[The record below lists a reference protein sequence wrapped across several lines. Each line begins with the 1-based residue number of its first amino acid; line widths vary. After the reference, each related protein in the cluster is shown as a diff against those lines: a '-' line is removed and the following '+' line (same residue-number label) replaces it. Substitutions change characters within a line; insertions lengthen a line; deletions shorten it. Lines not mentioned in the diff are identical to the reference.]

1 LLGVLLSIQKKCG
14 ESSEKW
20 SYSFA
25 PSKTQREDRDFYDQR
40 YLKSFG
46 YSQKSPA
53 EASEWKNV

>member
-1 LLGVLLSIQKKCG
+1 LLSIQKKCG
-14 ESSEKW
+14 ESYEKW

-25 PSKTQREDRDFYDQR
+25 PSKNQREDRDFYDQR